1 MRLSIRDRSSKQKI
15 KPRIMDYVRD
25 ESGKEILE
33 FKEGRVYKTIILQD
47 FMDQLNEY
55 RKMNNN

>member
-1 MRLSIRDRSSKQKI
+1 
-15 KPRIMDYVRD
+15 MDYVRD

-55 RKMNNN
+55 RKKND

>member
-1 MRLSIRDRSSKQKI
+1 MRLSIRDRSSKQKV

-33 FKEGRVYKTIILQD
+33 FKEGRVYRTIILQD
-47 FMDQLNEY
+47 FMDQINEC
-55 RKMNNN
+55 RKKND

>member
-1 MRLSIRDRSSKQKI
+1 MRLSIRDRSSKQKV

-47 FMDQLNEY
+47 FMDQLNEC
-55 RKMNNN
+55 RKKND

>member
-1 MRLSIRDRSSKQKI
+1 MRLSIRDRSSKQKV

-25 ESGKEILE
+25 ERGKEILE

-47 FMDQLNEY
+47 FMDQLNEC
-55 RKMNNN
+55 RKKND

>member
-1 MRLSIRDRSSKQKI
+1 MRLSIRDRSSNQKI

-33 FKEGRVYKTIILQD
+33 LKEGRVYKTIILQD

-55 RKMNNN
+55 RKKND